1 MRCAAFFL
9 DAMKTLFPTQRFALL
24 CAIAALFPVA
34 AQSKTLCTVMAD
46 AATGKVLTEQ
56 GDCRTRVTPASTF
69 KIPLAVMGFDAG
81 ILQDARAPTWPFREG
96 YADWG
101 GDNWKQP
108 TDPAR
113 WMKYSVVWYSR
124 VITHQLG
131 AQRLEKYAK
140 DFGFGNA
147 DFSGDPGQGNG
158 LDRAWIISSLKISPV
173 EQVAF
178 LSRLVNRQL
187 PVAPHVYDKV
197 AQVVE
202 ASALADGLR
211 VQGKTG
217 MAYPRKAD
225 GSFDEARAYGW
236 FVGWASK
243 DGRTWVFARLIQ
255 DDRKEAGTAGNRARD
270 AFLQELPA
278 LLSGRAP

>member
-1 MRCAAFFL
+1 MATAMPLAAH
-9 DAMKTLFPTQRFALL
+9 A
-24 CAIAALFPVA
+24 
-34 AQSKTLCTVMAD
+34 KTLCTVLAD
-46 AATGKVLTEQ
+46 AASGKILTEQ

-69 KIPLAVMGFDAG
+69 KIPLAAMGFDAG
-81 ILQDARAPTWPFREG
+81 ILQDAHAPTLPFRAG

-131 AQRLEKYAK
+131 VKRLEKYAK

-147 DFSGDPGQGNG
+147 DFSGDPGQNNG
-158 LDRAWIISSLKISPV
+158 LERAWIISSLKISPL
-173 EQVAF
+173 EQTAF
-178 LSRLVNRQL
+178 LARLVNRQL
-187 PVAPHVYDKV
+187 PVAPQVYDKV
-197 AQVVE
+197 LQVVE
-202 ASALADGLR
+202 SSGLSDGTR
-211 VQGKTG
+211 AQGKTG

-236 FVGWASK
+236 FVGWVVK
-243 DGRTWVFARLIQ
+243 DGRTVVFARLIQ
-255 DDRKEAGTAGNRARD
+255 DDAKEAGTAGNRARE
-270 AFLQELPA
+270 ALLQELPA
-278 LLSGRAP
+278 LLANQPR

>member
-1 MRCAAFFL
+1 MKFRITPHFL
-9 DAMKTLFPTQRFALL
+9 ALL
-24 CAIAALFPVA
+24 ALASAAPFA
-34 AQSKTLCTVMAD
+34 AHGKTLCTVVAD
-46 AATGKVLTEQ
+46 ASSGKILTEQ

-81 ILQDARAPTWPFREG
+81 ILQDAHAPTLPFRTG

-124 VITHQLG
+124 VVTHQLG
-131 AQRLEKYAK
+131 VQRLEKYAK

-147 DFSGDPGQGNG
+147 DFSGDAGQDNG

-173 EQVAF
+173 EQTAF
-178 LSRLVNRQL
+178 LTRLVNRQL
-187 PVAPHVYDKV
+187 PVAPQVYDKV
-197 AQVVE
+197 MQVVE
-202 ASALADGLR
+202 ASSLNDGTR

-236 FVGWASK
+236 FVGWAVME
-243 DGRTWVFARLIQ
+243 GRTRVFARLIQ
-255 DDRKEAGTAGNRARD
+255 DDRKEAGTAGNRARE
-270 AFLQELPA
+270 ALLQELPA
-278 LLSGRAP
+278 LLAIQPR